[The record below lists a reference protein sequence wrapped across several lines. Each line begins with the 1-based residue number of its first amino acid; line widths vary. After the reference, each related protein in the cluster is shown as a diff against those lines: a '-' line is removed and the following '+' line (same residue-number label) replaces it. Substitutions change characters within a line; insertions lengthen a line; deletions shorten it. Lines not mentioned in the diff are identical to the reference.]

1 MSYLMIRFSVA
12 RNDKLPFHRFSVGDS
27 VRVTLNRSVQ
37 ACIYS
42 QTCLSVCLSVYLFLG
57 PFTNLAVYLR
67 VCLSTCLSVC
77 LAACLL
83 SVCLLSVCLSSVCLL
98 SVCLSSVCLS
108 SVSASVFCLCVC
120 LLSVCACVCLSV
132 SLSLLIHLFKHDY
145 SIDAYDVCMVHH
157 LFFHLPEQM
166 FFLLT
171 FVCSSANLPA
181 YRHDHARSPVKST
194 SR

>member
-42 QTCLSVCLSVYLFLG
+42 QTCLSVCLSVRVFI
-57 PFTNLAVYLR
+57 FRSVYQSR
-67 VCLSTCLSVC
+67 CLSARLPIYLSVRV
-77 LAACLL
+77 
-83 SVCLLSVCLSSVCLL
+83 SG
-98 SVCLSSVCLS
+98 CLSSVCLS